1 MPLVQATLASEL
13 LALEPVGD
21 EAGAID
27 NLAGAWENYFAG
39 ASVLGIPT
47 TGGALAG
54 ATTAMKGALVG
65 MSVAGAGAAKLQA
78 GIVAF
83 WAVVAVSAA
92 TIWATVPPP
101 LSATPP
107 PGLGGIAAA
116 LTPVFVSNAAGSLS
130 LADSANAVAA
140 VLHPLQL
147 GGIALLP
154 IPPAGP
160 GPQPIL

>member
-1 MPLVQATLASEL
+1 MPLVQATLADEL

-21 EAGAID
+21 EPGAID
-27 NLAGAWENYFAG
+27 NLASAWENYFAD

-47 TGGALAG
+47 TVGSLAA

-65 MSVAGAGAAKLQA
+65 LSVAGAGAAKLQA

-83 WAVVAVSAA
+83 WGVVAVSAA
-92 TIWATVPPP
+92 TIWLTVPPP

-107 PGLGGIAAA
+107 PGLAGIAAA
-116 LTPVFVSNAAGSLS
+116 LTPVFASNAAGSLS

-147 GGIALLP
+147 GGIALIP
-154 IPPAGP
+154 PPPAGP